1 MKGNVPSS
9 YRAFR
14 FKAWYLLLAANAVI
28 AIFSVG
34 NICSFAYIGEDV
46 SAFDSMMNGFGGGL
60 GVVGIMCAVL
70 VAVFVGREFSG
81 GAVRN
86 NALTVSGGGSPV
98 TILLTLAVS
107 MFLPGG
113 SAKML
118 AAGGSGYPL
127 YILLPLALSFVCVRI
142 GLRLRARKEL
152 N

>member
-1 MKGNVPSS
+1 
-9 YRAFR
+9 
-14 FKAWYLLLAANAVI
+14 
-28 AIFSVG
+28 
-34 NICSFAYIGEDV
+34 
-46 SAFDSMMNGFGGGL
+46 MMNGFGGGL